1 MPRGEHR
8 SLNTWEKS
16 VKSKGNVGMSA
27 GEENNDIKSFKNR
40 EQISQ
45 MTL

>member
-1 MPRGEHR
+1 MGEI
-8 SLNTWEKS
+8 
-16 VKSKGNVGMSA
+16 SKEQWNAGMSA

-45 MTL
+45 MTLWVHMVATSNQ